1 MGAWWRRAREVEL
14 ADRNR
19 AVGGGAAAEFGPAE
33 QAGGFGVDRGGD
45 DLAGRADLAEL
56 AVVDDGKVVTDA
68 QSLVAVVGH
77 VHGGDV
83 EGGQEL

>member
-1 MGAWWRRAREVEL
+1 MEL

-19 AVGGGAAAEFGPAE
+19 AVGGGARSEFGPAE

-56 AVVDDGKVVTDA
+56 AVVDDG
-68 QSLVAVVGH
+68 
-77 VHGGDV
+77 
-83 EGGQEL
+83 